1 MGRLYPPRVGIPG
14 TDRQVRIIDSA
25 PTSTV
30 VAEPVATLE
39 RPVAPPR
46 GPTRL
51 AALDGLRLLAAF
63 SVLAYHYTGINRDYW
78 GAKPLVEFPSL
89 HHLSRYGY
97 LGVELFFIISGF
109 VILMTAY
116 DRTVQS
122 FVASRV
128 ARLYPAYWVAILVTF
143 LLQQFWTGGR
153 TPTFLEALGN
163 LTMAQSAYGLTDVQ
177 GAFWTLWVELR
188 FYLLIGVL
196 MAVGMTRGRLLA
208 FAVLWPVLGQIA
220 DNNGSSILSALLIPS
235 YAPYFGAGIVLFLLS
250 TDRRNLAC
258 WLALGFTGVFSV
270 AQAAEYAD
278 RASALTGAPVSPVIT
293 GGAIVVMLLVLL
305 ACTHGPIA
313 RIRWGWLT
321 FAGALTYP
329 LYLVHG
335 QIGFFVI
342 DRLQDGLHS
351 YVVLALATMASFVV
365 AYLIHRL
372 VERPAA
378 RPLRRAVESS
388 LGRLR

>member
-1 MGRLYPPRVGIPG
+1 MIPG
-14 TDRQVRIIDSA
+14 PDRQVRTIDSA
-25 PTSTV
+25 PTSTA
-30 VAEPVATLE
+30 VAEPVATVE
-39 RPVAPPR
+39 RAVAPPR
-46 GPTRL
+46 GSRL

-78 GAKPLVEFPSL
+78 GAKPLVEFPTL

-128 ARLYPAYWVAILVTF
+128 ARLYPAYWVAILITF

-153 TPTFLEALGN
+153 TPTLLEALGN
-163 LTMAQSAYGLTDVQ
+163 LTMAQNAYGFTDVQ

-208 FAVLWPVLGQIA
+208 FAVLWPVIGQVA

-235 YAPYFGAGIVLFLLS
+235 YAPYFSAGIVLFLLS

-270 AQAAEYAD
+270 AEAVGYV
-278 RASALTGAPVSPVIT
+278 RARPHSPV
-293 GGAIVVMLLVLL
+293 
-305 ACTHGPIA
+305 
-313 RIRWGWLT
+313 
-321 FAGALTYP
+321 
-329 LYLVHG
+329 
-335 QIGFFVI
+335 
-342 DRLQDGLHS
+342 
-351 YVVLALATMASFVV
+351 
-365 AYLIHRL
+365 HRCP
-372 VERPAA
+372 R
-378 RPLRRAVESS
+378 S
-388 LGRLR
+388 

>member
-1 MGRLYPPRVGIPG
+1 MATAESPA
-14 TDRQVRIIDSA
+14 TA
-25 PTSTV
+25 PS
-30 VAEPVATLE
+30 
-39 RPVAPPR
+39 R
-46 GPTRL
+46 GSRL
-51 AALDGLRLLAAF
+51 AVLDGLRLLAAV
-63 SVLAYHYTGINRDYW
+63 SVLSYHYTGINLDYW
-78 GAKPLVEFPSL
+78 GAKPLVEFPTL

-116 DRTVQS
+116 DRTVHS

-143 LLQQFWTGGR
+143 ALQQFWTGGR
-153 TPTFLEALGN
+153 TPSFLEALGN
-163 LTMAQSAYGLTDVQ
+163 LTMAQSAYGLTNVQ

-188 FYLLIGVL
+188 FYLLIGAL
-196 MAVGMTRGRLLA
+196 MMVGMTRARLLA
-208 FAVLWPVLGQIA
+208 FAVLWPLLGQVA
-220 DNNGSSILSALLIPS
+220 DANGARVVSSLLITP
-235 YAPYFGAGIVLFLLS
+235 YAPYFAAGIVLFLLS
-250 TDRRNLAC
+250 TDRRNLTC

-270 AQAAEYAD
+270 AQAAGYAH
-278 RASALTGAPVSPVIT
+278 RAGELTGAPVSPVVT
-293 GGAIVVMLLVLL
+293 GGAVVVMLLAVL
-305 ACTHGPIA
+305 ACTQGPLA

-335 QIGFFVI
+335 QIGFFLI
-342 DRLQDGLHS
+342 DTLQDGMNS
-351 YVVLALATMASFVV
+351 YLVLAIATGVSFAV
-365 AYLIHRL
+365 AYLLHRF

-388 LGRLR
+388 LLRLR

>member
-1 MGRLYPPRVGIPG
+1 VTTVEPSVTPPRAA
-14 TDRQVRIIDSA
+14 S
-25 PTSTV
+25 
-30 VAEPVATLE
+30 
-39 RPVAPPR
+39 
-46 GPTRL
+46 RL
-51 AALDGLRLLAAF
+51 AVVDGLRLLAAF

-78 GAKPLVEFPSL
+78 GAKPLVEFPTL

-97 LGVELFFIISGF
+97 LGVELFFLISGF

-122 FVASRV
+122 FISSRV
-128 ARLYPAYWVAILVTF
+128 ARLYPAYWVAILITF
-143 LLQQFWTGGR
+143 PLQQFWTEGR

-163 LTMAQSAYGLTDVQ
+163 LTMVQNAYGLTDVQ

-196 MAVGMTRGRLLA
+196 MAVGMTRRRLLA
-208 FAVLWPVLGQIA
+208 FAVLWPLLGQVA
-220 DNNGSSILSALLIPS
+220 DNNGSAILSALLVPS
-235 YAPYFGAGIVLFLLS
+235 YAPYFAAGIVLFLLT
-250 TDRRNLAC
+250 TDVRNLAC
-258 WLALGFTGVFSV
+258 WLALGFTGVLSV
-270 AQAAEYAD
+270 AQAAGYAE
-278 RASALTGAPVSPVIT
+278 RASHLTGARVSPVVT
-293 GGAIVVMLLVLL
+293 GGAVVVMLLVLL
-305 ACTHGPIA
+305 ACTHGPLS

-335 QIGFFVI
+335 QIGYFVI
-342 DRLQDGLHS
+342 DQLQDGLQS
-351 YVVLALATMASFVV
+351 YVVLALATVASFVV

>member
-1 MGRLYPPRVGIPG
+1 MRLYPPRVGIPG
-14 TDRQVRIIDSA
+14 TDRQVRTISSA
-25 PTSTV
+25 PTSTA
-30 VAEPVATLE
+30 VAEPVTTVE
-39 RPVAPPR
+39 PSVTPPR
-46 GPTRL
+46 PASRL
-51 AALDGLRLLAAF
+51 AVVDGLRLLAAF

-78 GAKPLVEFPSL
+78 GAKPLVEFPTL

-97 LGVELFFIISGF
+97 LGVELFFLISGF

-122 FVASRV
+122 FVSSRV
-128 ARLYPAYWVAILVTF
+128 ARRYPAYWVAILITF

-163 LTMAQSAYGLTDVQ
+163 LTMAQNAYGLTDVQ

-196 MAVGMTRGRLLA
+196 MAVGMTRRRLLA
-208 FAVLWPVLGQIA
+208 FAVLWPLIGQIA
-220 DNNGSSILSALLIPS
+220 DNNGSSILSALLVPS
-235 YAPYFGAGIVLFLLS
+235 YAPYFAAGIVLFLLT
-250 TDRRNLAC
+250 TDVRNLAC

-270 AQAAEYAD
+270 AQAAGYAE
-278 RASALTGAPVSPVIT
+278 RASQLTGARVSPVVT
-293 GGAIVVMLLVLL
+293 GGAVVVMLLVLL
-305 ACTHGPIA
+305 ACTHGPLS

-335 QIGFFVI
+335 QIGYFVI
-342 DRLQDGLHS
+342 DQLQDGLQS
-351 YVVLALATMASFVV
+351 YVVLALATVASFVV